1 MKKRVWIEMIVGIV
15 VLFFALSACGI
26 TKHEEKQTKKQVV
39 SSEQKLQKT
48 RTPTVFFHG
57 YSGGKSSFGSMLK
70 RLTSLAEATREATIY
85 VSETGELRQEGTLS
99 KQETNPMIQV
109 IFGDNKSTQDHQAF
123 WISEVLAS
131 LSTQG
136 INEVNL
142 VGHSMGGVSIFE
154 YLMQDQD
161 KTHPLIKKV
170 IAIGAPFNEFLDTF
184 ETQTQQELL
193 QNGPDQLSTRYE
205 NYQMGADYLPKEIQV
220 EIISGQLSADDLSDG
235 TVPLAS
241 SLSIIPL
248 LNAEGINVH
257 STIITGAQ
265 AQHSAL
271 HENEKVDRVVADFL
285 WK

>member
-1 MKKRVWIEMIVGIV
+1 MKKRVWIKMIMSIV
-15 VLFFALSACGI
+15 VLFFVLSGCGL
-26 TKHEEKQTKKQVV
+26 TKPEEKQTKQQVV
-39 SSEQKLQKT
+39 SSEQNIQKT
-48 RTPTVFFHG
+48 STPTVFFHG
-57 YSGGKSSFGSMLK
+57 YSGGKGSFGSMLK
-70 RLTSLAEATREATIY
+70 RLTRLADATQEATIY
-85 VSETGELRQEGTLS
+85 VSETGELRQEGTVS
-99 KQETNPMIQV
+99 KQKTNPMIQV
-109 IFGDNKSTQDHQAF
+109 IFEDNKSTQDNQAF

-131 LSTQG
+131 LKTQG
-136 INEVNL
+136 IEQVNL
-142 VGHSMGGVSIFE
+142 VGHSMGGVSIFD

-161 KTHPLIKKV
+161 TMHPLIEKV

-193 QNGPDQLSTRYE
+193 QNGPDQLSARYE
-205 NYQMGADYLPKEIQV
+205 NYQMGADYLPKDIQV
-220 EIISGQLSADDLSDG
+220 EIISGELSADELSDG

-257 STIITGAQ
+257 STIITGEQ

-271 HENEKVDRVVADFL
+271 HENEKVDRVVANFL